1 MGKFKDIFKITGIP
15 VLFASLCCLSPII
28 LLLFGFGTVAWAA
41 SLSDVLYGQYKWWF
55 RILGLILLSVSL
67 VIYFRKQKICT
78 FDDVK
83 KHRTKVFNIVALSLI
98 GAVVFYIVW
107 LYVIVHYWGVWL
119 NLWN

>member
-1 MGKFKDIFKITGIP
+1 MGKIKEIFKITGIP

-28 LLLFGFGTVAWAA
+28 LVLFGLSTVAYAA
-41 SLSDVLYGQYKWWF
+41 SLSDLLYGQYKWWF
-55 RILGLILLSVSL
+55 RFLGLILLTISL
-67 VIYFRKQKICT
+67 IVYFRRKKICT

-83 KHRTKVFNIVALSLI
+83 RHKTKIINTVIISLV
-98 GAVVFYIVW
+98 GAIAFYIIW